1 MYGDLHAC
9 AYLRLPEFDQGVT
22 MKPANQPASDQPAM
36 HRRKLLG
43 AAGTTGALAAA
54 ATLLAT
60 RNDDSTALAED
71 QAKAAP
77 QQGGGYRVTDHVLR
91 YYQTAK
97 V

>member
-1 MYGDLHAC
+1 
-9 AYLRLPEFDQGVT
+9 
-22 MKPANQPASDQPAM
+22 MKQANQPASDSPAM

-60 RNDDSTALAED
+60 RQGEPETQTQSED
-71 QAKAAP
+71 KAAP
-77 QQGGGYRVTDHVLR
+77 KKGGGYRVTEHVLH
-91 YYQTAK
+91 YYQTTK

>member
-1 MYGDLHAC
+1 
-9 AYLRLPEFDQGVT
+9 
-22 MKPANQPASDQPAM
+22 MKQANQQATEQPAM

-60 RNDDSTALAED
+60 RQAEPD
-71 QAKAAP
+71 AAAP
-77 QQGGGYRVTDHVLR
+77 AETAGAPQKRGGGYRLTEHVMR
-91 YYQTAK
+91 YYQTTK

>member
-1 MYGDLHAC
+1 
-9 AYLRLPEFDQGVT
+9 
-22 MKPANQPASDQPAM
+22 MKQANQPASVQPAM

-60 RNDDSTALAED
+60 RQGEPDV
-71 QAKAAP
+71 QASEPDKAAP
-77 QQGGGYRVTDHVLR
+77 QQGGGYRVTEHVLR
-91 YYQTAK
+91 YYQTTK

>member
-1 MYGDLHAC
+1 MKQAD
-9 AYLRLPEFDQGVT
+9 
-22 MKPANQPASDQPAM
+22 KPATDSPALQ
-36 HRRKLLG
+36 RRKLLG

-60 RNDDSTALAED
+60 RDEPAADEAEAQAGSTP
-71 QAKAAP
+71 AK
-77 QQGGGYRVTDHVLR
+77 GGGYRLTEHVMR

>member
-1 MYGDLHAC
+1 
-9 AYLRLPEFDQGVT
+9 
-22 MKPANQPASDQPAM
+22 MKQANQPASDSPAM

-60 RNDDSTALAED
+60 RQGEPEAQAPSED
-71 QAKAAP
+71 KAVP
-77 QQGGGYRVTDHVLR
+77 KQGGGYRVTEHVLR
-91 YYQTAK
+91 YYQTTK

>member
-1 MYGDLHAC
+1 
-9 AYLRLPEFDQGVT
+9 
-22 MKPANQPASDQPAM
+22 MKQANKPASDQPAM

-60 RNDDSTALAED
+60 RADESVAPAEPEANTAP
-71 QAKAAP
+71 K
-77 QQGGGYRVTDHVLR
+77 QGGGYRVTEHVLR
-91 YYQTAK
+91 YYQTTK